1 MLLSLVCGLRV
12 CLIMKCGDVIQRST
26 SLCAMEGAGVGF
38 RRLRALE
45 KVKDVLDERR

>member
-1 MLLSLVCGLRV
+1 M
-12 CLIMKCGDVIQRST
+12 MKCEGVIQRST

-45 KVKDVLDERR
+45 QVKDVLDGKR